1 MLQDAITSKVDKAT
15 TVVIDIMATTRRT
28 TVATATTAAPAS
40 VAVPEVEDAN
50 VLDPETDA
58 STDAETD
65 ASTDAE
71 TDASTDA
78 EDAAS
83 TNFFDQF
90 ASDEAG
96 QEKTRED
103 IVAELLL
110 RPNVKKLSG
119 LHIRNVVTN
128 TTKDMPFLTFVLKEW
143 IIGDTRGTSTD
154 AFGVPEVVL
163 GKTHN
168 AVVSAYAVSAVMKDS
183 PKTAVFAQR
192 VAEGSDVANILFAGG
207 TIDLLMEYV
216 AAGET
221 YVNPFSTAATETVFD
236 RGHVII
242 HVLALNLGEA
252 GRDAY
257 MAMLSRI

>member
-1 MLQDAITSKVDKAT
+1 MS
-15 TVVIDIMATTRRT
+15 TRT
-28 TVATATTAAPAS
+28 TTAAPA
-40 VAVPEVEDAN
+40 VNPVVEPEAAAPVENA
-50 VLDPETDA
+50 
-58 STDAETD
+58 AEV
-65 ASTDAE
+65 S
-71 TDASTDA
+71 
-78 EDAAS
+78 
-83 TNFFDQF
+83 FFDQF
-90 ASDEAG
+90 SNEETE

-110 RPNVKKLSG
+110 KPNVKKLSG

-128 TTKDMPFLTFVLKEW
+128 TTKDVPFLTFVLKEW

-154 AFGVPEVVL
+154 AFGVPEIVL
-163 GKTHN
+163 GRTHN

-183 PKTAVFAQR
+183 PKTAVFATR
-192 VAEGSDVANILFAGG
+192 VAEGADVANVLFAGG

-221 YVNPFSTAATETVFD
+221 YVNPFSATATETVFD
-236 RGHVII
+236 RDHVLI

-257 MAMLSRI
+257 AAVLARI

>member
-15 TVVIDIMATTRRT
+15 TVVIDIMSTTT
-28 TVATATTAAPAS
+28 TTAAPA
-40 VAVPEVEDAN
+40 VNPVVEPEAAAPVENA
-50 VLDPETDA
+50 
-58 STDAETD
+58 AEV
-65 ASTDAE
+65 S
-71 TDASTDA
+71 
-78 EDAAS
+78 
-83 TNFFDQF
+83 FFDQF
-90 ASDEAG
+90 SNEEAG

-110 RPNVKKLSG
+110 KPNVKKLSG

-128 TTKDMPFLTFVLKEW
+128 TTKDVPFLTFVLKEW

-168 AVVSAYAVSAVMKDS
+168 AVVSAYAVSSVMKDS

-216 AAGET
+216 AAGEE
-221 YVNPFSTAATETVFD
+221 YVNPFSTAGVPTVFD
-236 RGHVII
+236 RDHVII

>member
-15 TVVIDIMATTRRT
+15 TVVIDIMSTTT
-28 TVATATTAAPAS
+28 TTAAP
-40 VAVPEVEDAN
+40 VANPVVEPEATAPVENA
-50 VLDPETDA
+50 
-58 STDAETD
+58 AEV
-65 ASTDAE
+65 S
-71 TDASTDA
+71 
-78 EDAAS
+78 
-83 TNFFDQF
+83 FFDQF
-90 ASDEAG
+90 VSDDSDV
-96 QEKTRED
+96 EKTREE
-103 IVAELLL
+103 IVAELMLK
-110 RPNVKKLSG
+110 PNVKKLVG

-128 TTKDMPFLTFVLKEW
+128 TTKDVPFLTFVLKEF

-168 AVVSAYAVSAVMKDS
+168 AVVSAYAVSAIMKDS
-183 PKTAVFAQR
+183 PKTAIFAQR

-221 YVNPFSTAATETVFD
+221 YINPFSSNGQETVFD
-236 RGHVII
+236 RDHVII

>member
-1 MLQDAITSKVDKAT
+1 MLQDARTNKVDKAT
-15 TVVIDIMATTRRT
+15 TVVITIMSTTRRT
-28 TVATATTAAPAS
+28 TAPMGTAPIVEDEATAPMGTAPI
-40 VAVPEVEDAN
+40 EDA
-50 VLDPETDA
+50 PI
-58 STDAETD
+58 
-65 ASTDAE
+65 
-71 TDASTDA
+71 
-78 EDAAS
+78 EDDGP

-90 ASDEAG
+90 SNEDSV
-96 QEKTRED
+96 EKTRED

-128 TTKDMPFLTFVLKEW
+128 TTKDVPFLTFVLKEF
-143 IIGDTRGTSTD
+143 IIGDTRSTTTD
-154 AFGVPEVVL
+154 AFGIPEVVL

-168 AVVSAYAVSAVMKDS
+168 AVVSAYAVSAIMKDS
-183 PKTAVFAQR
+183 PKTAIFAQR

-221 YVNPFSTAATETVFD
+221 YVNPFSGTATETVFD
-236 RGHVII
+236 RDHVLI
-242 HVLALNLGEA
+242 HVLALNLGET

-257 MAMLSRI
+257 AAMLARI

>member
-1 MLQDAITSKVDKAT
+1 MLQDAITNKVDKAT
-15 TVVIDIMATTRRT
+15 TVVIDIMTTTRT
-28 TVATATTAAPAS
+28 TVATAATAPAGVAPEAEDAS
-40 VAVPEVEDAN
+40 VLKPDVPEVDA
-50 VLDPETDA
+50 PEVD
-58 STDAETD
+58 
-65 ASTDAE
+65 
-71 TDASTDA
+71 TDA
-78 EDAAS
+78 EDATS

-90 ASDEAG
+90 SNEEDV

-110 RPNVKKLSG
+110 RSNVKKLSG

-128 TTKDMPFLTFVLKEW
+128 TTKDVPFLTFVLKEW

-154 AFGVPEVVL
+154 AFGVPEIVL

-168 AVVSAYAVSAVMKDS
+168 AVVSAYAVSSVMKDS

-192 VAEGSDVANILFAGG
+192 VAEGSDIANILFAGG

-221 YVNPFSTAATETVFD
+221 YVNPFSTTATETVFD
-236 RGHVII
+236 RDHVLI
-242 HVLALNLGEA
+242 HILALNLGET

-257 MAMLSRI
+257 AAMLARI

>member
-1 MLQDAITSKVDKAT
+1 MLQDARTNKVDKAT
-15 TVVIDIMATTRRT
+15 TVVIDIMSKTT
-28 TVATATTAAPAS
+28 TTAAPAANP
-40 VAVPEVEDAN
+40 VVEPEATAPVENA
-50 VLDPETDA
+50 
-58 STDAETD
+58 AEV
-65 ASTDAE
+65 S
-71 TDASTDA
+71 
-78 EDAAS
+78 
-83 TNFFDQF
+83 FFDQF
-90 ASDEAG
+90 SNEEAG

-110 RPNVKKLSG
+110 KPNVKKLSG

-128 TTKDMPFLTFVLKEW
+128 TTKDVPFLTFVLKEW

-168 AVVSAYAVSAVMKDS
+168 AVVSAYAVSSVMKDS

-216 AAGET
+216 AAGEE
-221 YVNPFSTAATETVFD
+221 YVNPFSTAGTPTVFD
-236 RGHVII
+236 RDHVII

>member
-1 MLQDAITSKVDKAT
+1 MLQDARTNKVDKAT
-15 TVVIDIMATTRRT
+15 TVVITIMSTRT
-28 TVATATTAAPAS
+28 TTAAPA
-40 VAVPEVEDAN
+40 VNPVVEPEAAAPVENA
-50 VLDPETDA
+50 
-58 STDAETD
+58 AEV
-65 ASTDAE
+65 S
-71 TDASTDA
+71 
-78 EDAAS
+78 
-83 TNFFDQF
+83 FFDQF
-90 ASDEAG
+90 SNEETE

-110 RPNVKKLSG
+110 KPNVKKLSG

-128 TTKDMPFLTFVLKEW
+128 TTKDVPFLTFVLKEW

-154 AFGVPEVVL
+154 AFGVPEIVL
-163 GKTHN
+163 GRTHN
-168 AVVSAYAVSAVMKDS
+168 AVVSAYAVSSVMKDS

-192 VAEGSDVANILFAGG
+192 VAEGSDVANVLFAGG

-221 YVNPFSTAATETVFD
+221 YVNPFSTTATETVFD
-236 RGHVII
+236 RDHVLI
-242 HVLALNLGEA
+242 HVLALNLGET

>member
-1 MLQDAITSKVDKAT
+1 MLQDARTNKVDKAT
-15 TVVIDIMATTRRT
+15 TVVIDIMDTRT
-28 TVATATTAAPAS
+28 TTTASAAAAAVEPEVTAPAEN
-40 VAVPEVEDAN
+40 AAN
-50 VLDPETDA
+50 V
-58 STDAETD
+58 S
-65 ASTDAE
+65 
-71 TDASTDA
+71 
-78 EDAAS
+78 
-83 TNFFDQF
+83 FFDQF
-90 ASDEAG
+90 ADNGETV
-96 QEKTRED
+96 EKTRDD

-110 RPNVKKLSG
+110 RPNVKKLTG

-128 TTKDMPFLTFVLKEW
+128 TSKDVPFLTFVLKEFV
-143 IIGDTRGTSTD
+143 IGDTRGASTD

-216 AAGET
+216 AAGEE
-221 YVNPFSTAATETVFD
+221 YANPFAATATPTVFD
-236 RGHVII
+236 RDHVII
-242 HVLALNLGEA
+242 HVLAINMGEA

-257 MAMLSRI
+257 MARLSRI

>member
-15 TVVIDIMATTRRT
+15 TVVIDIMSTRT
-28 TVATATTAAPAS
+28 TTAAP
-40 VAVPEVEDAN
+40 VANPVVEPEATAPTENA
-50 VLDPETDA
+50 
-58 STDAETD
+58 AEV
-65 ASTDAE
+65 S
-71 TDASTDA
+71 
-78 EDAAS
+78 
-83 TNFFDQF
+83 FFDQF
-90 ASDEAG
+90 SNEEAE

-128 TTKDMPFLTFVLKEW
+128 TTKDVPFLTFVLKEW
-143 IIGDTRGTSTD
+143 IIGDTRGTSTH
-154 AFGVPEVVL
+154 AFGVPEIVL
-163 GKTHN
+163 GRTHN

-192 VAEGSDVANILFAGG
+192 VAQGSDVANVLFAGG

-216 AAGET
+216 AAGEE
-221 YVNPFSTAATETVFD
+221 YVNPFATTSTPTVFD
-236 RGHVII
+236 RDHVII
-242 HVLALNLGEA
+242 HVLAINLGEA

-257 MAMLSRI
+257 AAMLARI